1 MWSAP
6 PLRRIRSFV
15 EWLLPAAAIALLPK
29 CPVCVVALVALLT
42 GSGLSLAA
50 AGALRSAVLWLS
62 IVVLAGVAVRR
73 LPWRAPFRRLFRL
86 V

>member
-1 MWSAP
+1 MWSAD
-6 PLRRIRSFV
+6 PLRRIRSFA

-50 AGALRSAVLWLS
+50 AGALRSAVLWVS
-62 IVVLAGVAVRR
+62 IVTLVLVAVRH
-73 LPWRAPFRRLFRL
+73 LRRREPVRRFFRL
-86 V
+86 A